1 MCNIP
6 TIDDRN

>member
-6 TIDDRN
+6 TIDDSN

>member
-1 MCNIP
+1 MFNIP